1 MGAASGGRKL
11 NFLNNLRIM
20 SGGLVSSK
28 PGFPSISG
36 WSHPRL
42 LAWWAAFGVLAL
54 IGVYAAHR
62 CVYTAR
68 DPHRWLLAATPV
80 ICALGVYAL
89 YSLPVRDNTR
99 SLQPVW
105 ALLAISAAD
114 ALYWL
119 VTAPRGRLRVAA
131 IAAASLFIVVEL
143 GTQHALLAA
152 SNAQRVADGRVQ
164 MNAVQD
170 MRQLGVRPPCLLTSS
185 RVAVPITMPAAYYLG
200 CAYHWHIKSP
210 AQADGRRVVV
220 LVNGGAR
227 PQPFAQYWPAY
238 RLPKTSGNVVGY
250 VEPTG

>member
-1 MGAASGGRKL
+1 M
-11 NFLNNLRIM
+11 
-20 SGGLVSSK
+20 
-28 PGFPSISG
+28 
-36 WSHPRL
+36 
-42 LAWWAAFGVLAL
+42 
-54 IGVYAAHR
+54 
-62 CVYTAR
+62 
-68 DPHRWLLAATPV
+68 
-80 ICALGVYAL
+80 
-89 YSLPVRDNTR
+89 
-99 SLQPVW
+99 
-105 ALLAISAAD
+105 
-114 ALYWL
+114 
-119 VTAPRGRLRVAA
+119 AA